1 MWLKS
6 TFGAIGKAVRKAI
19 DKSVESFKKVQKEV
33 KQKVTTAVTRIVNS
47 KDAPK
52 GTKSKV
58 DVRENQVIVEIE
70 TPDKAIKDDIRES
83 AASAEQKVEWR
94 MSEHAKELA
103 EQNNLK
109 SLHDA
114 YVHGELA
121 DPKKYLK
128 EYDIKDPKNLFSP
141 EKFENARGY
150 IWKAVA
156 EKMEQS
162 NIWDNVYQ
170 RAKQLILEKRHM
182 NFFTYDELADD
193 YKTLRANYGSGT
205 GEKFQEHLDRI
216 AENII
221 NQINYELRDRT
232 NREVQNALKQFDEL

>member
-1 MWLKS
+1 MWLK
-6 TFGAIGKAVRKAI
+6 TAFGAIGKAVRKAV

-33 KQKVTTAVTRIVNS
+33 KQKVATAVNRIVTS

-70 TPDKAIKDDIRES
+70 TPNESIKDDIRES
-83 AASAEQKVEWR
+83 AKQAENKVEWR

-128 EYDIKDPKNLFSP
+128 EYDITDPKNLFSP

-162 NIWDNVYQ
+162 SVWDNVYQ

-182 NFFTYDELADD
+182 SFFNYNDLADD
-193 YKTLRANYGSGT
+193 YKTLRANYGSHT

-221 NQINYELRDRT
+221 NQLNSELRDRT
-232 NREVQNALKQFDEL
+232 TREVEDILNRYKK

>member
-1 MWLKS
+1 MWIKS
-6 TFGAIGKAVRKAI
+6 ALGSIGQAFKQAISETGEI
-19 DKSVESFKKVQKEV
+19 FKKVQKEV
-33 KQKVTTAVTRIVNS
+33 SNKISTAVNRIVS
-47 KDAPK
+47 SRDAPK

-58 DVRENQVIVEIE
+58 EIRGNQITVEIE

-83 AASAEQKVEWR
+83 GKQAEKQVEWR

-103 EQNNLK
+103 EQNTLK
-109 SLHDA
+109 TLHDA
-114 YVHGELA
+114 YIHGEFA

-128 EYDIKDPKNLFSP
+128 EYDITDPKNLFSP

-162 NIWDNVYQ
+162 SLWDNVYQ

-193 YKTLRANYGSGT
+193 YKTLRENYGSST

-221 NQINYELRDRT
+221 NQLNSELSDRT
-232 NREVQNALKQFDEL
+232 TKEVHDILNQYK

>member
-1 MWLKS
+1 MWIKS
-6 TFGAIGKAVRKAI
+6 AFGSIGQAFKKAI
-19 DKSVESFKKVQKEV
+19 SETGEIFKKVQREV
-33 KQKVTTAVTRIVNS
+33 SDKISTAVNRIVSS

-58 DVRENQVIVEIE
+58 ELRGNQITVEIE

-83 AASAEQKVEWR
+83 GKQAEKKVEWR
-94 MSEHAKELA
+94 LSEHAKELA
-103 EQNNLK
+103 EQNTLK

-114 YVHGELA
+114 YVHGDFI
-121 DPKKYLK
+121 DPKKFLK
-128 EYDIKDPKNLFSP
+128 EYDVTDPKNLFSP

-156 EKMEQS
+156 ERMEQS
-162 NIWDNVYQ
+162 SVWDNVYQ

-182 NFFTYDELADD
+182 SFFTYDELADD
-193 YKTLRANYGSGT
+193 YKTLRENYGSST
-205 GEKFQEHLDRI
+205 GEKFQEELDRI

-221 NQINYELRDRT
+221 RQLNDEISDRT
-232 NREVQNALKQFDEL
+232 TREVQDILNQYK